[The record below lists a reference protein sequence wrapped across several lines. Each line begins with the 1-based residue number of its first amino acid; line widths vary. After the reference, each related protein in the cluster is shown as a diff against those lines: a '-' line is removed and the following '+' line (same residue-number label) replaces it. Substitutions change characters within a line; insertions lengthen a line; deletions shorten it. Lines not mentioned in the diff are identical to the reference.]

1 MDFAKRHNSDDFGT
15 ADDNSNAEHPHA
27 VAQNEV
33 QITIAPQITLVKILL
48 VKIRLGSKQVKWQ
61 IKILIDLIV

>member
-1 MDFAKRHNSDDFGT
+1 MDFAKRHNRADFGT
-15 ADDNSNAEHPHA
+15 ADDNWNAEHPYA

-33 QITIAPQITLVKILL
+33 QVTIAPQITLVKILL

-61 IKILIDLIV
+61 IKILIDLIG

>member
-15 ADDNSNAEHPHA
+15 ADDNWNAEHPHA

-48 VKIRLGSKQVKWQ
+48 VKIRLGSK
-61 IKILIDLIV
+61 